1 MNKPKNTNK
10 GNSAT
15 NEAGPVVALLVD
27 GVALVKVVSLCL
39 NDYGL
44 SDEKSEYDTISV
56 IIDYLA
62 LFKVS

>member
-1 MNKPKNTNK
+1 
-10 GNSAT
+10 
-15 NEAGPVVALLVD
+15 VVALLVD

-62 LFKVS
+62 LIKVS